1 MGMMM
6 MSIEK
11 IRAANVDELYSKIES
26 VCENIGLHIRIDKT
40 KSQVHIS
47 RAGKNSVL
55 RIYSKKDGFKIDT
68 SVGANKELNKEFEEN
83 FKDFK
88 VTEAKDYSYRG
99 LTESQFYE
107 IKIELENIK
116 NDYIDIIPRENK
128 DPNKI
133 DFFEVK
139 DSRTNESV
147 KIHMFKKGTLQLQG
161 VVWNLWEDICEIID
175 LCKNS
180 SVVDIIDRFLLG
192 DSCYNDD
199 EDYTD
204 EINTVKDILT
214 EETFDFLEEHF
225 QDYLISAQCVL
236 NSDCKM
242 KEFSTVLC
250 PTAKV
255 VEGFLKQVLVKCNLE
270 DSINIKGNWNF
281 GCVIDN
287 NKGNYFIKYKR
298 GISKLPNKKEQ
309 AICDLYKVV
318 KGYRHNLNHGSL
330 RSSAI
335 VVKEKA
341 NAKKMYEDM
350 LIKIKESYY
359 NILK

>member
-1 MGMMM
+1 

-11 IRAANVDELYSKIES
+11 IAVASIEELYNKIES
-26 VCENIGLHIRIDKT
+26 VCENIGLHVRIDKT

-47 RAGKNSVL
+47 RNEKNSVL
-55 RIYSKKDGFKIDT
+55 RIYSKKDGYKIDT
-68 SVGANKELNKEFEEN
+68 SVGANKELNEEFEEN

-88 VTEAKDYSYRG
+88 VTESKDYSYRG

-107 IKIELENIK
+107 IKTEIEKIK
-116 NDYIDIIPRENK
+116 NDYIDIIQRENK

-161 VVWNLWEDICEIID
+161 IVWNLWEDICEIID

-180 SVVDIIDRFLLG
+180 SVLDIIDRFLLG

-199 EDYTD
+199 EDYEE

-214 EETFDFLEEHF
+214 EETFNFLEEHF
-225 QDYLISAQCVL
+225 QDYLVSAQCIL
-236 NSDCKM
+236 NSECKM
-242 KEFSTVLC
+242 KEYSTVLC

-255 VEGFLKQVLVKCNLE
+255 VEGFLKQILVKCKLE
-270 DSINIKGNWNF
+270 DKINIKGNWNF
-281 GCVIDN
+281 GSVIV
-287 NKGNYFIKYKR
+287 NKSGSYFIKYER
-298 GISKLPNKKEQ
+298 GISKLSNKKEQ
-309 AICDLYKVV
+309 AIFDLYEVV
-318 KGYRHNLNHGSL
+318 KGYRHNLNHGNLSD
-330 RSSAI
+330 SAI
-335 VVKEKA
+335 VVKEKV
-341 NAKKMYEDM
+341 NARKMYQDM
-350 LIKIKESYY
+350 LIKIKEAYY